1 MKKISIIDFRGGN
14 LYSVI
19 QACKEV
25 GGTAKITNDYEEILN
40 SDGLILPGVG
50 SFPSAMKIL
59 KEKNLIK
66 PIKDFVSSGKP
77 FFGICLGFQLLF
89 SKSEEFENCDGLGLI
104 DGEVLK
110 FKNIN
115 NTIKVPH
122 IGWNKIYS
130 DRNWSNTPLKNIKQ
144 KEHMYFVHSYFVKP
158 KNVNDS
164 LSMTEYEGSEY
175 CSSILKNNIFAT
187 QFHPEKSGKFGLSIY
202 KNWINKL

>member
-25 GGTAKITNDYEEILN
+25 GGTAKITYDYEEILN

-202 KNWINKL
+202 KNWINKV